1 MSSFPWLR
9 KGSKT
14 SSGLKTAPIKSAP
27 FPAFPEFPI
36 LSPPDLLPAITTLF
50 LGENKSGFFL
60 PVAPVHIPEADPTPP
75 TAGFWEAAPSGSQPW
90 MEKISPLCTAF
101 LLRHSREHPLPPPGI
116 VAACRDFCFS
126 IKALSLQVFFLL
138 CWFST
143 IPCFSGWSRLIL
155 SKLLS
160 PTVAFQLRKW
170 KK

>member
-14 SSGLKTAPIKSAP
+14 SNGLKRVPIKSAP
-27 FPAFPEFPI
+27 FTEFHIP
-36 LSPPDLLPAITTLF
+36 SPPAPLSAITTLF
-50 LGENKSGFFL
+50 WGGGNKSNFFL
-60 PVAPVHIPEADPTPP
+60 PVAPVHIPEVN
-75 TAGFWEAAPSGSQPW
+75 
-90 MEKISPLCTAF
+90 
-101 LLRHSREHPLPPPGI
+101 LLHPLQ
-116 VAACRDFCFS
+116 DFGRLFLQVLSLEGKKSALCAQLSSWAMAENTLSLLLALWLPAGTFGFS
-126 IKALSLQVFFLL
+126 IKAVSLQVFSLL

-143 IPCFSGWSRLIL
+143 IPRFSGWSRLIL